1 LDIFNKRR
9 KERGNRV
16 NNLFLT
22 MIFTNARYSDLAL
35 ALSCN
40 NVRTQQTLE
49 QNFVKSFMI
58 FRVVNFY
65 NCLYS

>member
-1 LDIFNKRR
+1 MFNKRR
-9 KERGNRV
+9 EERGNRV

-22 MIFTNARYSDLAL
+22 IIFASARYSDLAL

-49 QNFVKSFMI
+49 QNFVKI
-58 FRVVNFY
+58 KI
-65 NCLYS
+65 